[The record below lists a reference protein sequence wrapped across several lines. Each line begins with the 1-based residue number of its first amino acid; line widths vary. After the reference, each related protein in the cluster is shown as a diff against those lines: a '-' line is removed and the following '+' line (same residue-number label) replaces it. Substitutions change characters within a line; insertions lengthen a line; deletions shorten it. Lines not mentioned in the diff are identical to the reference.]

1 MCEIGYLRY
10 FTHFAYKNNPK
21 KKNIQIFLLNF
32 PLSYMNFCNMQVFL
46 QFLTQ
51 NIWYLGFFDLTLQMK
66 NKNKLIFKTK
76 IRKWKKETFFG

>member
-1 MCEIGYLRY
+1 
-10 FTHFAYKNNPK
+10 
-21 KKNIQIFLLNF
+21 
-32 PLSYMNFCNMQVFL
+32 MNFCDLQVFL

-76 IRKWKKETFFG
+76 IRIWKRKIMNLRLLQAMVRKLN